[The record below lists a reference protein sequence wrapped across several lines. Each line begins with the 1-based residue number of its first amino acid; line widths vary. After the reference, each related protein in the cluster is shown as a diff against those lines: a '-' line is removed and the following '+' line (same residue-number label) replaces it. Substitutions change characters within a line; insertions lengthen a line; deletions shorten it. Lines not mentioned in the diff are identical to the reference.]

1 MSTIR
6 ADNITNVDGSPI
18 GLNLVNGHIN
28 ILAGN
33 PGLNTNGRR
42 GTTSVTDV
50 GVGEVAVNYTTTYQQ
65 PLVGICSTGN
75 GNTTSYTQDDAKD
88 HLNSC
93 GFLRTNM
100 FHCYSN
106 DHDGND
112 LDDPQFWKMKACN

>member
-6 ADNITNVDGSPI
+6 ADNITNVDGSPV

-50 GVGEVAVNYTTTYQQ
+50 GVGEVAVNYTTTYSQ

-88 HLNSC
+88 HINSC

-100 FHCYSN
+100 FHCYST
-106 DHDGND
+106 DHDGANH
-112 LDDPQFWKMKACN
+112 DDPQFWKMKACN